1 MLSENSLHQVETYKV
16 GQKADYLTAGNMRQS
31 DTPVKRNLAILLQK
45 AQDALLPFVTS
56 YHHILMI
63 VTPDIEMHRTGK
75 YRFVLNANVC
85 LRFLVLVNG
94 VYGLMLTLG
103 HTDFKHILAVDLIYL
118 TVESNRRPAVSRCG
132 NLNHVY
138 FLGRTYAGDL
148 AVILNAHEQS
158 PSLGV

>member
-1 MLSENSLHQVETYKV
+1 MLSENSLHQVKTYKV
-16 GQKADYLTAGNMRQS
+16 GQKADYLTAGNMRKS

-45 AQDALLPFVTS
+45 TQDALLPFVTS
-56 YHHILMI
+56 YHHILM
-63 VTPDIEMHRTGK
+63 VMPPNIEMHRTGK

-94 VYGLMLTLG
+94 VYGLMLTFG
-103 HTDFKHILAVDLIYL
+103 NADFKHILAVDLLYL

-132 NLNHVY
+132 NFYHVY
-138 FLGRTYAGDL
+138 LLSRTYAGDL
-148 AVILNAHEQS
+148 AVILNAHKQP

>member
-1 MLSENSLHQVETYKV
+1 MLSENSLHQVETDKV

-45 AQDALLPFVTS
+45 TQDALLPFVTS

-63 VTPDIEMHRTGK
+63 VTPYIEMYRTGK

-94 VYGLMLTLG
+94 VYWLMLTLG
-103 HTDFKHILAVDLIYL
+103 NADFKHILAVDLIYL
-118 TVESNRRPAVSRCG
+118 PTAGSIALRQPQSCISPRPNVCRRSCRYP
-132 NLNHVY
+132 
-138 FLGRTYAGDL
+138 
-148 AVILNAHEQS
+148 
-158 PSLGV
+158 